1 MLEIILPKTESY
13 DESKHEFIMYSEYK
27 LQLEHSLQSLSKWE
41 SKWEKPFL
49 SDEPRTDEQTLD
61 YIRCMTL
68 TEDHTHN
75 LEHAYTRLT
84 NEDYLRISEYIQA
97 SMTAT
102 WFNDKNSK
110 PSREV
115 ITAEI
120 IYYWMIAHNVPAQYD
135 QWHLNR
141 LMALLKVCSLK
152 SQPDKKMSRQEILQR
167 NARLN
172 AERKAKFNT
181 TG

>member
-1 MLEIILPKTESY
+1 MLEIILPATESY
-13 DESKHEFIMYSEYK
+13 NEATKEFVTYSEYK
-27 LQLEHSLQSLSKWE
+27 LELEHSLSSLSKWE

-49 SDEPRTDEQTLD
+49 SDETRTDEQTMD

-68 TEDHTHN
+68 TKDHPEILN
-75 LEHAYTRLT
+75 HAYTRLT
-84 NEDYLRISEYIQA
+84 TDDYNRISEYIQA

-102 WFNDKNSK
+102 WFNDKQGK

-120 IYYWMIAHNVPAQYD
+120 IYYWMISHNVPAQYD

-152 SQPDKKMSRQEILQR
+152 SQPEKKMSRADIAQQ
-167 NARLN
+167 NARIN
-172 AERKAKFNT
+172 AERKAKYKT